1 MSIEKTGKLNRLQR
15 DLPEGLLAS
24 AAWLVAK
31 GYSPQLCNK
40 YVASGWLERLAQG
53 VYKRPGGKLVWEQ
66 VVISL
71 QALLE
76 FPLVVGGKTALT
88 LQGFAHYLPREV
100 NDVHLYGPK
109 AMPTWLNKLPL
120 QVRFHYHNSETLFRD
135 DPITRGLTHLSWIQ
149 KENTSVSADPV
160 HGRFNIMPWGQW
172 DWPLTLSTPERAI
185 LELLDDLPEHES
197 FDQADKFMEGL
208 ASLSPRR
215 IQKLLADCKSVKV
228 KRLFLFFAARHHHG
242 WLKHL
247 DTAAVNLGTGKRM
260 LARGGKLDQ
269 RYLITVPEELHGTK

>member
-1 MSIEKTGKLNRLQR
+1 MQR

-31 GYSPQLCNK
+31 GYSPQLCHK

-76 FPLVVGGKTALT
+76 FPAMVGGRTALT
-88 LQGFAHYLPREV
+88 LQGFAHYVPREV
-100 NDVHLYGPK
+100 NDVNLYGPK
-109 AMPTWLNKLPL
+109 AIPAWLHKLPM
-120 QVRFHYHNSETLFRD
+120 QVRFHYHNSETLFRN
-135 DPITRGLTHLSWIQ
+135 DPIHGSFNTIQ
-149 KENTSVSADPV
+149 
-160 HGRFNIMPWGQW
+160 WGQW
-172 DWPLTLSTPERAI
+172 DWPLTVSTPERAI
-185 LELLDDLPEHES
+185 LELLDGLPEHES

-215 IQKLLADCKSVKV
+215 LQKLLVDCKSVKV
-228 KRLFLFFAARHHHG
+228 KRLFLFLADRHQHG

-247 DTAAVNLGTGKRM
+247 DTAAITLGTGKRM

-269 RYLITVPEELHGTK
+269 HYMITVPEELHGSR

>member
-1 MSIEKTGKLNRLQR
+1 MSIEKIGKLNRLQR
-15 DLPEGLLAS
+15 DLPEGLVAS

-40 YVASGWLERLAQG
+40 YVANGWLERLAQG
-53 VYKRPGGKLVWEQ
+53 VYRRPGGKLVWEQ

-76 FPLVVGGKTALT
+76 FPVVVGGRTALT
-88 LQGFAHYLPREV
+88 LQGFAHY

-109 AMPTWLNKLPL
+109 TMPAWLHKLPM
-120 QVRFHYHNSETLFRD
+120 QVRFRYHNSETLFRND
-135 DPITRGLTHLSWIQ
+135 LVTRGLTHLSWNQ
-149 KENTSVSADPV
+149 KDKTSVSTDPV

-172 DWPLTLSTPERAI
+172 DWPLTISTPERAI
-185 LELLDDLPEHES
+185 LELLDGLPEHES

-208 ASLSPRR
+208 TSLSPRR
-215 IQKLLADCKSVKV
+215 LQKLLVDCKSVKV
-228 KRLFLFFAARHHHG
+228 KRLFLFFADRHQHG
-242 WLKHL
+242 WFKHL
-247 DTAAVNLGTGKRM
+247 DKTTINLGAGKRL

-269 RYLITVPEELHGTK
+269 RYMITVPEELHGSR

>member
-40 YVASGWLERLAQG
+40 YVAGGWLERLAQG
-53 VYKRPGGKLVWEQ
+53 VYRRPGGKLVWEQ
-66 VVISL
+66 AVISL
-71 QALLE
+71 QALLQ
-76 FPLVVGGKTALT
+76 FPVVVGGRTALT

-109 AMPTWLNKLPL
+109 PPPAWLNKLPL
-120 QVRFHYHNSETLFRD
+120 PVKFHYHNSETLL
-135 DPITRGLTHLSWIQ
+135 RGDQARGSVGTIQ
-149 KENTSVSADPV
+149 
-160 HGRFNIMPWGQW
+160 WGQW
-172 DWPLTLSTPERAI
+172 DWPLTISTPERAI
-185 LELLDDLPEHES
+185 LELLDGLPQHES

-215 IQKLLADCKSVKV
+215 VQKLLADCKSVKV
-228 KRLFLFFAARHHHG
+228 KRLFLFFANRHQHG

-247 DTAAVNLGTGKRM
+247 DTAAINLGTGKRL

-269 RYLITVPEELHGTK
+269 RYMITVPEELHGDR